1 MTDDTTAS
9 GVPSM
14 RGGGRYLPGLDG
26 IRALAVLAV
35 ILFHSYLG
43 IAPAGFLGVEVFFV
57 ISGFIITLGLVRE
70 WRRSGGI
77 RFGMFWLRRAR
88 RLLPALFLLLLIVVA
103 WADLFL
109 REEVA
114 DLRADVV
121 AALGYFTN
129 WYLVF
134 SGEDYF
140 DTFTRPSLLRH
151 LWSLAIEEQFY
162 LAWPLLTFA
171 GLKFLRPRGFA
182 LFVFVGALASA
193 LWMALLFDPM
203 ADVSRVYFGTDT
215 RLSGLFLGAA
225 LALVWSPPQRPVS
238 GLWRRSYLE
247 GSALVALA
255 LLAAASLFL
264 NETHSLLYR
273 GGFLA
278 VDAATLLLIV
288 PAVSTGTWAAR
299 YLGCFP
305 LRWLGLR
312 SYGIYLWHWPV
323 MVLSRPGEDVALDGL
338 PLFALQLAVTLVLSA
353 ASYRWLELP
362 VREGALGRFRS
373 RFASW
378 WGVRPWRVASTML
391 GAPAVLAL
399 IAMVGVVA
407 AAAEPPEEP
416 DYFQLESVRIINHA
430 ESDGEKVPS
439 ASRLPEDLPR
449 SRMQVVFT
457 AGVTRSTALLG
468 RVEELLLS
476 PTPPGTNVM
485 LSPPGHLVQGV
496 VPEFPTL
503 PEAPPEPLHVTAIG
517 DSVMLGA
524 ANQLAADAAAE
535 DFDID
540 IDAAVSRAM
549 VNALGLLSR
558 REAAGELGNV
568 LLIHM
573 GNNGPIDDQQVERV
587 FEIAGSD
594 RRIVFLNLRV
604 PRYWEEPNNEV
615 LARVVPEHK
624 NAVLVDWYGATEA
637 HPEIFWR
644 DGIHLR
650 PEGAVFYSDLI
661 RPHLEAR

>member
-1 MTDDTTAS
+1 MTQSS
-9 GVPSM
+9 GVPTM
-14 RGGGRYLPGLDG
+14 RSGRYLPGLDG

-70 WRRSGGI
+70 WRRDGGI
-77 RFGMFWLRRAR
+77 RFSLFWLRRAR
-88 RLLPALFLLLLIVVA
+88 RLLPALFLLLLVVVA

-109 REEVA
+109 RDEIA
-114 DLRADVV
+114 DLRRDAL

-129 WYLVF
+129 WYLIF

-162 LAWPLLTFA
+162 LAWPLLTFV
-171 GLKFLRPRGFA
+171 GLRLLRPRGYAVIIFA
-182 LFVFVGALASA
+182 GGIASA
-193 LWMALLFDPM
+193 LWMALLFNP
-203 ADVSRVYFGTDT
+203 ATDVSRVYFGTDT

-225 LALVWSPPQRPVS
+225 LALIWSPSENPVA
-238 GLWRRSYLE
+238 GPWRRGALE
-247 GSALVALA
+247 FSAFAALSLLGTAMLV
-255 LLAAASLFL
+255 L
-264 NETHSLLYR
+264 NETHSALYR
-273 GGFLA
+273 GGFLV

-288 PAVSTGTWAAR
+288 PAVSPGTWAWR
-299 YLGCFP
+299 YLGCRP

-373 RFASW
+373 RFATW
-378 WGVRPWRVASTML
+378 WGVRPWRVAGTML
-391 GAPAVLAL
+391 GAPAALA
-399 IAMVGVVA
+399 VVA
-407 AAAEPPEEP
+407 AVGAVAAVAQAPEEP
-416 DYFQLESVRIINHA
+416 DYFKLESVRIINEA
-430 ESDGEKVPS
+430 TAKDDIPS
-439 ASRLPEDLPR
+439 ASRAPDDLPG
-449 SRMQVVFT
+449 SHLGVVFA
-457 AGVTRSTALLG
+457 AGIARSTVLVG
-468 RVEELLLS
+468 RTEELLLS
-476 PTPPGTNVM
+476 PTPPGATVL
-485 LSPPGHLVQGV
+485 LSPLGSLAQGV
-496 VPEFPTL
+496 VPEFPSRP
-503 PEAPPEPLHVTAIG
+503 PEPPEPLRVTAIG

-524 ANQLAADAAAE
+524 ARQLAADAAAD
-535 DFDID
+535 DFTID
-540 IDAAVSRAM
+540 VDAAVSRAM
-549 VNALGLLSR
+549 VSALGLLSQ
-558 REAAGELGNV
+558 REAGGELGNV

-573 GNNGPIDDQQVERV
+573 GNNGPIDDEQVEQV
-587 FEIAGSD
+587 FEIAGAD
-594 RRIVFLNLRV
+594 RRVVFLNLRV

-615 LARVVPEHK
+615 LARVVPEHA
-624 NAVLVDWYGATEA
+624 NAVLIDWHAATEP
-637 HPEIFWR
+637 HPELFWR

-661 RPHLEAR
+661 RPQLTAP